1 MKKPSKLLKV
11 FSIILIVF
19 GGISLFS
26 AFVSITMRST
36 MEQYYTALGQPT
48 PTTLTY
54 VLLFVGSV
62 VLLASGIIGVS
73 YKSKQLVLIMG
84 IILAVYYVFNIIYT
98 AVTISFSPISLI
110 SIVLPILY
118 LWGWYQSN

>member
-26 AFVSITMRST
+26 AFVSIAMRGTMD
-36 MEQYYTALGQPT
+36 QYYAAMGQPT
-48 PTTLTY
+48 PTAVTY
-54 VLLFVGSV
+54 VLLFVIAV
-62 VLLASGIIGVS
+62 ILLISGIIGVS
-73 YKSKQLVLIMG
+73 YKSKQAVLIMG
-84 IILAVYYVFNIIYT
+84 IILAVYYVLDIIYT
-98 AVTISFSPISLI
+98 SVIASFSPLSLLSLVI
-110 SIVLPILY
+110 PILY

>member
-98 AVTISFSPISLI
+98 AVTISFSPVSLI